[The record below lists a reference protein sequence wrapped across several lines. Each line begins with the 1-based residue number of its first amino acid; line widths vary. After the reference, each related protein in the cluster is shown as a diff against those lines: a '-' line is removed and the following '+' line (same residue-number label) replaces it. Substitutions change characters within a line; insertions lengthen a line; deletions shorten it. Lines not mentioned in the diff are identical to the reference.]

1 MSAIWLIKLFFAHL
15 LTDFVAQPKK
25 WVEAK
30 AKLHF
35 RAVSLYLHT
44 AITAMVAL
52 LLIGLRYWPYAIAIF
67 VTHTAIDIWKSY
79 RPEKL
84 RYFILD
90 QLLHVLVIIGCWYF
104 AFYSFTDI
112 EQLLQHAWS
121 NQHFWILLTAFL
133 FLSFPSGIIIG
144 KMTKKW
150 SDGLGAGLANAGQ
163 WIGVA
168 ERMLILIFLLQNQF
182 EAIGFLIAAK
192 GLLRFNEMQR
202 TEEKTEYV
210 LIGTLLSVSFAVI
223 TGVIVKSLL

>member
-1 MSAIWLIKLFFAHL
+1 M
-15 LTDFVAQPKK
+15 VAQ
-25 WVEAK
+25 
-30 AKLHF
+30 
-35 RAVSLYLHT
+35 
-44 AITAMVAL
+44 
-52 LLIGLRYWPYAIAIF
+52 LLIGQRYWPYAIAIF

-79 RPEKL
+79 RPDKL

-104 AFYSFTDI
+104 AFYSLTDI
-112 EQLLQHAWS
+112 EQLLQRAWS
-121 NQHFWILLTAFL
+121 NQQFWILLTAFV

-150 SDGLGAGLANAGQ
+150 SAGLGAGLANAGQ

-168 ERMLILIFLLQNQF
+168 ERVLILIFLLQNQF

-192 GLLRFNEMQR
+192 GLLRFTEKER

-210 LIGTLLSVSFAVI
+210 
-223 TGVIVKSLL
+223 